1 LEKLRPTGD
10 ASLAEYRK
18 TIGGAVDVIAWI
30 EGEQG
35 VPSGEKALDFS
46 VRFDVICIQTPELK
60 PALLE
65 QPPGSFF
72 QHILPQPIA
81 KAKGGD
87 QPDSDGVQ
95 LWKARP

>member
-1 LEKLRPTGD
+1 
-10 ASLAEYRK
+10 
-18 TIGGAVDVIAWI
+18 
-30 EGEQG
+30 
-35 VPSGEKALDFS
+35 